1 MGCSTSR
8 LSRPYSAAALRGAV
22 FSKEEAVI
30 GSNSN
35 SSSSSNNNS
44 SSPRLEKGRLCGHKK
59 HTGSFRWRVGEDE
72 DHTDKQ
78 TFACTIWRPDV
89 KPK

>member
-22 FSKEEAVI
+22 FSKEEAV
-30 GSNSN
+30 NSS
-35 SSSSSNNNS
+35 SSSSSNN
-44 SSPRLEKGRLCGHKK
+44 SSPRLEKGRLCGHRKL
-59 HTGSFRWRVGEDE
+59 TGSFKWRVGEEE
-72 DHTDKQ
+72 DHTKQ

>member
-22 FSKEEAVI
+22 FSKEESVN
-30 GSNSN
+30 SSN
-35 SSSSSNNNS
+35 SSSSSS
-44 SSPRLEKGRLCGHKK
+44 SSPRLEKGRLCGHRKL
-59 HTGSFRWRVGEDE
+59 TGSFKWRVGEEE
-72 DHTDKQ
+72 DHTEKQ

>member
-22 FSKEEAVI
+22 FSKEESV
-30 GSNSN
+30 N
-35 SSSSSNNNS
+35 SSSSSSSS
-44 SSPRLEKGRLCGHKK
+44 SSPRLDKGRLCGHRKL
-59 HTGSFRWRVGEDE
+59 TGSFKWRVGEEE
-72 DHTDKQ
+72 DHTEKQ